1 MKSIKLFSRLF
12 AKLKKTDRPESLPE
26 HWYEHIMKSINDG
39 VVVTDTKG
47 QFLLFNPKAIEILG
61 TGSIKLSTAEWNKR
75 FGLYYPDSDRLI
87 HENEIPFVLA
97 LKYGESSDQFKMR
110 LMGEDGTFEKYISVS
125 ASPLYIENNEQK
137 GAVAVFRDIT
147 LQQQLSEQLL
157 QSHKMEA
164 IGLLAGGVAHDFN
177 NKLGA
182 IILTCDFLI
191 EKDDPNMS
199 IEGLKQI
206 REISIKAGCL
216 TKQLLTF
223 SRKQV
228 MQTEIIDIDNAITES
243 YKLLKRL
250 IGEDIKMDIIVSND
264 ALRVVADKTQL
275 DQILINLCVN
285 ARDAMPKGGSL
296 SIETKKVQLLGSTKI
311 DKIELKAGDYA
322 LVQVKDTGCGI
333 PIEIK
338 DKIFEPFFT
347 TKEIDKGTGL
357 GLSTVHGI
365 VKQHGGEIIV
375 TSNLN
380 VGTTFSIYLP
390 IQNSL
395 AEPTTV
401 KQAVSS
407 ARTVGNEKILLV
419 EDDEYLLK
427 VTSNNLR
434 SAGFRVVECCDALKL
449 PEILLEN
456 LDICLLLTDLI
467 MPAMNGNE
475 VAKLVEQSIPGIPVI
490 FMSGYTH
497 DIIEAKGLA
506 LQDAKLLYKPVTL
519 DTLLEQIKN
528 SLKLDKT
535 IKKSA

>member
-87 HENEIPFVLA
+87 PENEIPFVRA
-97 LKYGESSDQFKMR
+97 IKYGESSDQFKMR
-110 LMGEDGTFEKYISVS
+110 LKGEDGKFEKYISVS

-250 IGEDIKMDIIVSND
+250 IGEDIKM
-264 ALRVVADKTQL
+264 
-275 DQILINLCVN
+275 
-285 ARDAMPKGGSL
+285 SL
-296 SIETKKVQLLGSTKI
+296 
-311 DKIELKAGDYA
+311 
-322 LVQVKDTGCGI
+322 
-333 PIEIK
+333 
-338 DKIFEPFFT
+338 
-347 TKEIDKGTGL
+347 
-357 GLSTVHGI
+357 
-365 VKQHGGEIIV
+365 
-375 TSNLN
+375 
-380 VGTTFSIYLP
+380 
-390 IQNSL
+390 
-395 AEPTTV
+395 
-401 KQAVSS
+401 
-407 ARTVGNEKILLV
+407 
-419 EDDEYLLK
+419 
-427 VTSNNLR
+427 
-434 SAGFRVVECCDALKL
+434 
-449 PEILLEN
+449 
-456 LDICLLLTDLI
+456 
-467 MPAMNGNE
+467 
-475 VAKLVEQSIPGIPVI
+475 
-490 FMSGYTH
+490 
-497 DIIEAKGLA
+497 
-506 LQDAKLLYKPVTL
+506 
-519 DTLLEQIKN
+519 
-528 SLKLDKT
+528 
-535 IKKSA
+535 